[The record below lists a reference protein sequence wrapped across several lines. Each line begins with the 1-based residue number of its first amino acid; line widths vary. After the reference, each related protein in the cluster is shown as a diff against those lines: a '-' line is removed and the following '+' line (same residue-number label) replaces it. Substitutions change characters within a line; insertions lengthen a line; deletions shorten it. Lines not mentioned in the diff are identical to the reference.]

1 VDGLAGLWGLT
12 VKAQCLGACM
22 HAFWKLKR
30 KEKRDQ
36 AQQPLSLHARLDT
49 PNSWKEKKEEK

>member
-1 VDGLAGLWGLT
+1 
-12 VKAQCLGACM
+12 M